1 MKWMLYAGL
10 ALAAVVAMIA
20 IAGSLLPK
28 EHIATRR
35 ARYRQSPEEIY
46 AAISGPPDWRPDVK
60 KFEEAPPVNGRR
72 RWREVTGWNDAVLYE
87 LQEADPPRR
96 LVTRIADDSLPYGG
110 TWTFEITPEA
120 AGSALR
126 ITENGEVRNPIF
138 RFLSRTVFS
147 QTSTIETYLRA
158 LATKFGETATIEN

>member
-1 MKWMLYAGL
+1 MKWILYIAVAVAALVAIVAVIGL
-10 ALAAVVAMIA
+10 
-20 IAGSLLPK
+20 LLPK
-28 EHIATRR
+28 THTATRR
-35 ARYRQSPEEIY
+35 ARYRQPPEAIY

-60 KFEEAPPVNGRR
+60 KYEELPAVNGRK
-72 RWREVTGWNDAVLYE
+72 RWREVTGWGDAVLYE

-110 TWTFEITPEA
+110 TWNFEITPDA
-120 AGSALR
+120 TGSGLR

-147 QTSTIETYLRA
+147 QTATIETYLRS
-158 LATKFGETATIEN
+158 LATKFGETAVIEK